1 MKKSHVR
8 DCFCALCRSP
18 RKLRYSRSLQSRH
31 YLQILVL
38 TLGATAATFPWLTWK
53 GSFAL
58 PIIWMIFDSTYK
70 SLYRKDL
77 KCPYCGFDPAWYKK
91 DVKFARQKVEE
102 FMKNNPDSPVVQR
115 ARAIENSF
123 TNLQ

>member
-18 RKLRYSRSLQSRH
+18 RKLRYSRSLKSGH
-31 YLQILVL
+31 YFQILVL
-38 TLGATAATFPWLTWK
+38 TLVVTAATFPWLTWK
-53 GSFAL
+53 GSLSL
-58 PIIWMIFDSTYK
+58 PIIWIIFDYSYK

-102 FMKNNPDSPVVQR
+102 FLKNNPDSPILQR
-115 ARAIENSF
+115 TRTNEAFF
-123 TNLQ
+123 TNQ

>member
-1 MKKSHVR
+1 MKKSHAR

-18 RKLRYSRSLQSRH
+18 RKLRYTRSLKSRH

-38 TLGATAATFPWLTWK
+38 ALVATAATWPWLTWK
-53 GSFAL
+53 GALSL
-58 PIIWMIFDSTYK
+58 PIIFMIFDSTYK

-102 FMKNNPDSPVVQR
+102 FLRNNPDSPVAQR
-115 ARAIENSF
+115 ARSLENSLS
-123 TNLQ
+123 NLQ